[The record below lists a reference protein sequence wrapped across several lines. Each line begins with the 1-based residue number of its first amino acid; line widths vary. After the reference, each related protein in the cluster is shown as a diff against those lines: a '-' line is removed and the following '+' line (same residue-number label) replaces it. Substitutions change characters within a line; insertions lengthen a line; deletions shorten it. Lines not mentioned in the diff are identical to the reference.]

1 MSKHSSHFRTAIIVT
16 AIFVAI
22 VAFHPAAA
30 QKHYGPGV
38 TDTEIRIGNVMPYT
52 GLSHDFGAVGKAE
65 AAYFQMIND
74 KRGVNGRMIKFI
86 SLDSGSSPAQIDS
99 LARKLVEVD
108 NVLLIFSTF
117 GTEGNLAM
125 RPYMNDH
132 KVPQIFLDSASA
144 AFDDPAHYP
153 WTMGFF
159 TTFRDEGR
167 AYANYI
173 LQNKPEA
180 KIGILYENDD
190 SGREYLAGVHS
201 VFGDRAARMIVQEL
215 PYNVADPSI
224 EPRIHE
230 LKDSGADV
238 FFNFS
243 IGVFTT
249 RAIRAAYDMEWRP
262 MQFIPNASL
271 SVAAFIDP
279 AGLDAAQ
286 GIFCNARSKG
296 WWTTAAQF
304 DPAVREFVNWMQ
316 QYNPDAP
323 LRDQNYVAGY
333 ERAQVLVEVLKECGD
348 ELTRENVMRKATH
361 LNLELGILRP
371 GITITTSPN
380 DYQPIKKLFMI
391 QFQGNEW
398 TAVGPIT
405 SR

>member
-1 MSKHSSHFRTAIIVT
+1 M
-16 AIFVAI
+16 
-22 VAFHPAAA
+22 
-30 QKHYGPGV
+30 